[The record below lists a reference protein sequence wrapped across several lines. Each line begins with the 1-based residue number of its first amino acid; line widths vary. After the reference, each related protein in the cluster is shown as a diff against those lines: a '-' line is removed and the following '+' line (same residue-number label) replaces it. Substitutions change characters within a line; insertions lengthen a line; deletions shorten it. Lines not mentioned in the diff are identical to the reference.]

1 MKLRLLAVA
10 ATALVLPFS
19 VVACGDDST
28 GDLSVEEISKKLQ
41 EGGIESEQA
50 NCVAEALKK
59 ADFTKE
65 ELDDIANLDVTT
77 GKGKAY
83 VDAAS
88 ECLLNAS

>member
-10 ATALVLPFS
+10 AIALVMPFS
-19 VVACGDDST
+19 LAACGDDST
-28 GDLSVEEISKKLQ
+28 GDLSVEEISKELQ
-41 EGGIESEQA
+41 NGGIESAQA
-50 NCVAEALKK
+50 DCIATALKE

-65 ELDDIANLDVTT
+65 ELDNISDIDVTT

-88 ECLLNAS
+88 ECLLNQS